1 MKRFKEFLT
10 EMEKL
15 PSFLTNKFGKYI
27 DLNAK
32 ARERRAR

>member
-15 PSFLTNKFGKYI
+15 PRLVTDKFGKYI
-27 DLNAK
+27 DMNAA
-32 ARERRAR
+32 ARQRRAR